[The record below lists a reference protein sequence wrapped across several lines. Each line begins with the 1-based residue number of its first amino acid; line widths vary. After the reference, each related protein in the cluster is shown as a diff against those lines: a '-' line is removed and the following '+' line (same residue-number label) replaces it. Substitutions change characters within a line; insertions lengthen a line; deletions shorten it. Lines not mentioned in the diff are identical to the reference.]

1 MEEHGRGGV
10 KYRGGSGREDGEVGL
25 TGMGIVAREPNAGC
39 NYCAER
45 VEKGG
50 NIVLRAGS

>member
-10 KYRGGSGREDGEVGL
+10 KYRGGSGRENGEVGPM
-25 TGMGIVAREPNAGC
+25 GMRIAPLEPNAGC